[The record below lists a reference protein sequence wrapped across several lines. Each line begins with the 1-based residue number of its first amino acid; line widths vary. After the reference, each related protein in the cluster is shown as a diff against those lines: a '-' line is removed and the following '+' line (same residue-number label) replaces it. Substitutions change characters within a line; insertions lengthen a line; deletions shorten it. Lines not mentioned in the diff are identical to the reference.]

1 MAHIVTAAAV
11 QITIGARAQLL
22 ERGALVPEGA
32 DEEVLDRLE
41 GEGMIAEYEA
51 PVADETASATV
62 LTQADIDA
70 AVSAAVAEKDAEL
83 DAAKKELD
91 AAKKVLATVQDEFEA
106 TKAAEKKPATPAKT
120 TPSRG

>member
-51 PVADETASATV
+51 PVADEAAPV
-62 LTQADIDA
+62 AIVTQADIDA
-70 AVSAAVAEKDAEL
+70 AVSAAVAEKEAEL
-83 DAAKKELD
+83 DAAKKEL
-91 AAKKVLATVQDEFEA
+91 ATVQAELEA
-106 TKAAEKKPATPAKT
+106 AKAAEKKPATPAKT

>member
-1 MAHIVTAAAV
+1 MTHIVTAAAV

-51 PVADETASATV
+51 PVADETAPATV

-83 DAAKKELD
+83 DAAKKEL
-91 AAKKVLATVQDEFEA
+91 ATVQAELEA

-120 TPSRG
+120 TTSRG

>member
-11 QITIGARAQLL
+11 QITIGARAHLL

-32 DEEVLDRLE
+32 DEKVLDRLA

-51 PVADETASATV
+51 PEADETAPAHV
-62 LTQADIDA
+62 LTPADIDA
-70 AVSAAVAEKDAEL
+70 AVSAAVAEKDTEL
-83 DAAKKELD
+83 EAAKKEL
-91 AAKKVLATVQDEFEA
+91 AAARAELEA
-106 TKAAEKKPATPAKT
+106 AKAAEKKPATPAKT

>member
-11 QITIGARAQLL
+11 QITIGARAHLL

-51 PVADETASATV
+51 PAADEAEPVTV

-83 DAAKKELD
+83 DAAKKEL
-91 AAKKVLATVQDEFEA
+91 ATVQAELEA
-106 TKAAEKKPATPAKT
+106 AKAAEKKSATPAKT